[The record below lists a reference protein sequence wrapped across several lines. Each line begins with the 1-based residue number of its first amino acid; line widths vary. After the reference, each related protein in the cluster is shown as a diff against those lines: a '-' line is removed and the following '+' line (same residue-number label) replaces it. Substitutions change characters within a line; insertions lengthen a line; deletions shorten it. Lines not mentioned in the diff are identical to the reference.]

1 MRFPPPLEYNENDK
15 KTHEA
20 SVRAGASCRVMRKK
34 DFFVKQLAKIAKWG
48 VLALVIGVLGGL
60 VGGAFHRA
68 VDLATEVRG
77 HSPWLVLLLPL
88 GGCLIAFLYTLKN
101 KYGALDT
108 NRVISAVHG
117 ETDVPAILAPLIFV
131 SATVSHLLGA
141 SVGREGAALQLGGS
155 IGSSVSKVVKSEAR
169 EARVLVLS
177 GMAAVFS
184 ALFGTPLAAAFF
196 AIEVAV
202 VGAVYYSALVP
213 CMVSAFA
220 GYRVALAIGAEPVR
234 FSVPLVP
241 ALSASLAIRVT
252 LLAVLCAGLSIVFCK
267 TVEFAHERGARLF
280 PNPYLRAVVGSVL
293 ALALFAIFGIEYSGA
308 GMDVIARAFSGE
320 AAPFAFALK
329 LVITAVCLAAGFKGG
344 EIVPVFF
351 VGATFGCVVGGLLGL
366 SPVLGAAIGFV
377 TVFCG
382 AVNCPT
388 ASILLAAEVFG
399 GSGLWLFAYACG
411 LSYLISGNFGLYH
424 AQKCKA
430 SKLEED

>member
-1 MRFPPPLEYNENDK
+1 MSGYEE
-15 KTHEA
+15 E
-20 SVRAGASCRVMRKK
+20 G
-34 DFFVKQLAKIAKWG
+34 FFVKQLVRMFKWG
-48 VLALVIGVLGGL
+48 VLALVIGALGGL

-68 VDLATEVRG
+68 VDLATELRLQN
-77 HSPWLVLLLPL
+77 PQLLLLLPL
-88 GGCLIAFLYTLKN
+88 GGCLIAFLYTLSK

-117 ETDVPAILAPLIFV
+117 EGDVPAILAPVIFV

-155 IGSSVSKVVKSEAR
+155 LGSSVSKVLRSDAN

-202 VGAVYYSALVP
+202 VGVVYYSALVP
-213 CMVSAFA
+213 CMISAFCA
-220 GYRVALAIGAEPVR
+220 YRVALLVGASPVR

-241 ALSASLAIRVT
+241 ELSAGLAIRVT
-252 LLAVLCAGLSIVFCK
+252 VLAVLCAGLSIVFCK
-267 TVEFAHERGARLF
+267 TVEFAQAGGKRLF
-280 PNPYLRAVVGSVL
+280 PNAYIRALVGGCL
-293 ALALFAIFGIEYSGA
+293 TIAFFAIFGRAYSGA
-308 GMDVIARAFSGE
+308 GMDVIARAFAGE
-320 AAPFAFALK
+320 AEPFAFVLK
-329 LVITAVCLAAGFKGG
+329 LAVTALCLAAGFKGG

-351 VGATFGCVVGGLLGL
+351 VGATFGCVVGGMIGL
-366 SPVLGAAIGFV
+366 SPMLGAAIGFV

-424 AQKCKA
+424 AQKHKA
-430 SKLEED
+430 SKLEE